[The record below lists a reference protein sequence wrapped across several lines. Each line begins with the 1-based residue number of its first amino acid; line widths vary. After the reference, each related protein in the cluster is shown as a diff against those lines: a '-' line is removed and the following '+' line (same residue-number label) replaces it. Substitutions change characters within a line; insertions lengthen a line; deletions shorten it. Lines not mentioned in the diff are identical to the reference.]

1 MKMVFKKASQNRHQL
16 KFSTVAQAWSKPA
29 SVATLKTPE
38 PKIQPK
44 LEFPPNYQS
53 VLDSLEYLLTQFKHH
68 QGHILQVHEEFLK
81 HQTEYAETF
90 VHLIQQQNFLVE
102 ELHTLAQIV
111 GYIREQSDA
120 AEKKVEMLQ
129 NESSSQN
136 HNIVRGLIRLK
147 AQQSPDFLDF
157 TLPEFS
163 VGLITD
169 DGSLTTSKLAQS
181 LIERGWKVVVL
192 SFPDFLV
199 AKRSPLPEGI
209 TRVVLKDLSEE
220 HLKQQLAV
228 ISTNYGSIAA
238 FIHLNPASRDN
249 QSKDMHY
256 LEAEAALV
264 KQVFLIAKH
273 LKQPLNRAARQGRSC
288 FITVAHLD
296 GEFGTLYQTN
306 FGAISGGLFGL
317 TKTLKQEWSAVFCRA
332 IDLSSDL
339 DVDQSVQYILAEL
352 HDPNCL
358 ITEVGYSFQGRT
370 TLVCEPSTI
379 TERVKDE

>member
-1 MKMVFKKASQNRHQL
+1 
-16 KFSTVAQAWSKPA
+16 
-29 SVATLKTPE
+29 
-38 PKIQPK
+38 
-44 LEFPPNYQS
+44 
-53 VLDSLEYLLTQFKHH
+53 
-68 QGHILQVHEEFLK
+68 
-81 HQTEYAETF
+81 
-90 VHLIQQQNFLVE
+90 LV
-102 ELHTLAQIV
+102 I
-111 GYIREQSDA
+111 YEQSDA
-120 AEKKVEMLQ
+120 AEKVEMLQ

-192 SFPDFLV
+192 SFPEFLV

-296 GEFGTLYQTN
+296 ESLVPCTKLTSVPSVVVC
-306 FGAISGGLFGL
+306 SG
-317 TKTLKQEWSAVFCRA
+317 
-332 IDLSSDL
+332 
-339 DVDQSVQYILAEL
+339 
-352 HDPNCL
+352 
-358 ITEVGYSFQGRT
+358 
-370 TLVCEPSTI
+370 
-379 TERVKDE
+379 